1 MISRNGTSAKL
12 QSTTK
17 AVEGTEY
24 KEKSYSM
31 TRNLGVDPLYEAASL
46 SCLSVRHRY
55 APQ

>member
-1 MISRNGTSAKL
+1 MISRNGTSAIL
-12 QSTTK
+12 QSATK
-17 AVEGTEY
+17 AEAGTEY